1 MSIGRMNTFIDIIEV
16 ENVKDKEGFSTTNDK
31 IIASVR
37 AYMEERSGTVR
48 WANRASFT
56 TATVLFR
63 FRYIPDI
70 EVTAKHIIVC
80 DKGRFRIENV
90 ENIKGRN
97 MYIEVLARKDEPN
110 GKI

>member
-1 MSIGRMNTFIDIIEV
+1 MSIGRMDTFIDIIEV
-16 ENVKDKEGFSTTNDK
+16 ENIKDKESFSMTKDK
-31 IIASVR
+31 VIASVR

-48 WANRASFT
+48 WVNRASFT

-63 FRYIPDI
+63 FRVIPDI
-70 EVTAKHIIVC
+70 KVTTKHIIVC

-90 ENIKGRN
+90 ENIRGRN

-110 GKI
+110 G

>member
-1 MSIGRMNTFIDIIEV
+1 MSIGRMDAFIDIIEV
-16 ENVKDKEGFSTTNDK
+16 ENVKDKDGFSKTNDK
-31 IIASVR
+31 VIASVR

-63 FRYIPDI
+63 FRVIPDI
-70 EVTAKHIIVC
+70 KVTAKHLIVC

-90 ENIKGRN
+90 EDVKGRN

-110 GKI
+110 G